1 MTLITL
7 LGGRFGARHG
17 IDLVMKGGN
26 QMDKAISDRMAS
38 IFFAMFGNDD
48 NAELFVNDDDKDFF
62 MNHLGSFAELMAHQA
77 VEFLSTS
84 FGVDERAA
92 KLVIHGTA
100 MLHKMLG
107 AQSFSDFLITE
118 QLADQ

>member
-1 MTLITL
+1 MSITL
-7 LGGRFGARHG
+7 SGGRFGTGHG

-26 QMDKAISDRMAS
+26 QMDKATTDRMAS
-38 IFFAMFGNDD
+38 LFFAMFGNDNND
-48 NAELFVNDDDKDFF
+48 ELFVTDDDKDFF
-62 MNHLGSFAELMAHQA
+62 MNHLGSFAELMANQA
-77 VEFLSTS
+77 VEFLTDQFS
-84 FGVDERAA
+84 VDERAA
-92 KLVIHGTA
+92 KMVIHGTA